1 MPRNFATKAM
11 RCRLLL
17 VILAGFTA
25 VWGQDQP
32 FKTGETLIYATGFRL
47 FSAGTSTM
55 EIVAQEGDSSLHIVS
70 QVRTNDFFDHLYR
83 IRDRIDLW
91 LDSSTLELRHMRRDI
106 HEGRYARR
114 DTTTVNRETG
124 FSHARDDTLT
134 VAEPVFDPIGVIYYL
149 RSLPLAIGDEI
160 PLAIFDG
167 RHLRKIAIIVG
178 GPERI
183 RVPAGEFECLV
194 LKPESLD
201 DRSLTSAA
209 DYLRVWLSADE
220 RRLPVRIEQR
230 ASFGKIVLKLA
241 EVR

>member
-1 MPRNFATKAM
+1 MPRNHAIKAM
-11 RCRLLL
+11 SCRLLL
-17 VILAGFTA
+17 AIIAGFTA

-55 EIVAQEGDSSLHIVS
+55 EIIAQEGDSSLHIVS

-106 HEGRYARR
+106 QEGRYARR
-114 DTTTVNRETG
+114 DTTTVNREAG
-124 FSHARDDTLT
+124 LIYARDDTLT

-194 LKPESLD
+194 LKPVALD
-201 DRSLTSAA
+201 QRKLTGAGGI
-209 DYLRVWLSADE
+209 LHLWLTTDQ
-220 RRLPVRIEQR
+220 RRLPVRIEQK
-230 ASFGKIVLKLA
+230 ASFGTIVLRLV
-241 EVR
+241 EVE